1 MNVIDLQNH
10 PKSFEQLTAGEQ
22 QKLVE
27 WINTN
32 FDSIKSINE
41 RHTSYGLKHIFENN
55 GGFYISNGAFKGAM
69 LQCGFEAKD
78 ESALNWK
85 FNVSEKSIK
94 AIQKL

>member
-1 MNVIDLQNH
+1 MSIIDLQNH
-10 PKSFEQLTAGEQ
+10 PKSFYQLTTEEQ
-22 QKLVE
+22 QELVD
-27 WINTN
+27 WINSN

-41 RHTSYGLKHIFENN
+41 RHTSYGLKHLFENN

-69 LQCGFEAKD
+69 LESGFEAKD